1 MTNSSPITNV
11 TTIQGMAENKIKAAW
26 EFNITQLNP
35 IRILS
40 RVWPAIIFAKS
51 RIERL
56 KILEK

>member
-11 TTIQGMAENKIKAAW
+11 TTIQGRAENKIKAAW

-40 RVWPAIIFAKS
+40 RV
-51 RIERL
+51 
-56 KILEK
+56 